1 LENGTLKASYIF
13 DSTNRMV
20 EAVTGKGTAN
30 YTYNGFLKRIKS
42 LENIQNAG
50 ASIPEP
56 IKELRYIL
64 DMTRPYNDLLATDG
78 TENQRFIWGN
88 ELLAAEGEN
97 SLSYLND
104 HLGSPIRLLGNE
116 QEETF
121 AYDEFGVPSVG
132 AGTKLHNPFGF
143 TGYQKDNISGL
154 YFAQARYY
162 SPYNARFV
170 SEDPIKAQSNW
181 YGYCGNSPLNYLDPM
196 GLDAIVINKPVGFDP
211 TNTIEHMSLLIQDSN
226 GDWNYF
232 FYGNQVYYD
241 KITDPHAMDSLDNLN
256 QYLLENN
263 SSYGQP
269 YLNNDK
275 KVYTRSVYIE
285 GDFTD
290 TEAAAKKL
298 VNSYIRDYKRKGK
311 YKFNWNYGLISN
323 NCTRNSIEIL
333 LKGKLPDEAI
343 LEDYL
348 LKKGYF
354 GDKDIDKYFYPND
367 NLDILQAAF
376 NNSDFTTCE

>member
-1 LENGTLKASYIF
+1 
-13 DSTNRMV
+13 
-20 EAVTGKGTAN
+20 
-30 YTYNGFLKRIKS
+30 

-50 ASIPEP
+50 VSIPEP
-56 IKELRYIL
+56 TKELRYIL

-88 ELLAAEGEN
+88 ELLATEGEN
-97 SLSYLND
+97 PFSYLND

-121 AYDEFGVPSVG
+121 AYDEFGVPTVE

-143 TGYQKDNISGL
+143 TGYQKDNVSGL

-162 SPYNARFV
+162 NPYNARFV

-256 QYLLENN
+256 QYLRENN
-263 SSYGQP
+263 SSYGKL

-298 VNSYIRDYKRKGK
+298 VSKYMSTYYDKKKKEYVYNDDYK
-311 YKFNWNYGLISN
+311 LLSN
-323 NCTRNSIEIL
+323 NCTTNSIDIL
-333 LKGKLPDEAI
+333 LKGNLPGEITIKKYFFKHGYLSRIGVLPNHNMSVLETMFHNSAFTVNEFDEAM
-343 LEDYL
+343 
-348 LKKGYF
+348 
-354 GDKDIDKYFYPND
+354 
-367 NLDILQAAF
+367 DILRAEYRDENAF
-376 NNSDFTTCE
+376 MQFLHTLFVNDLSNIDGSTC